1 MGRVIKSKLRT
12 LLIMEMLLAKSD
24 EDHRISTGELMDML
38 KANDISSDRKSIYS
52 DIETLTEWGMDILYN
67 KEKPAGYYVGS
78 RDFELPELKLLVD
91 AVQVSKFVTHKKS
104 RELIGKL
111 EKLTSSPQA
120 GQLHRSVLVTGRNKS
135 VNEQVFYNVNSIHE
149 AINENRQI
157 EFTYHEWNLE
167 KELVPR
173 KDGARYV
180 SSPWVLTWDDEN
192 YYLIGYDGKEKK
204 VKHYRVDKMKD
215 ITLSKQARQGES
227 EFKDFDMAGYSRQT
241 FGMFGGET
249 ENVTLECRN
258 ELIGV
263 ILDRFGTDNIIVP
276 VGDDRF
282 QIQQKVN
289 VSGQFFGWL
298 VGLGP
303 GVRIV
308 HPPSVAQSFRERLEQ
323 MIARSEED

>member
-1 MGRVIKSKLRT
+1 MGKVIKSKLRT
-12 LLIMEMLLAKSD
+12 LLIMEMLLEKSD
-24 EDHRISTGELMDML
+24 EDHRLSTGDIMAMLEANEIST
-38 KANDISSDRKSIYS
+38 DRKSIYS
-52 DIETLTEWGMDILYN
+52 DIETLTEWGMDILYS
-67 KEKPAGYYVGS
+67 KEKPAGYYIGS
-78 RDFELPELKLLVD
+78 RDFELAELKLLVD

-111 EKLTSSPQA
+111 EKLTSDPQA
-120 GQLHRSVLVTGRNKS
+120 GQLHRSVLVTGRTKS
-135 VNEQVFYNVNSIHE
+135 FNEQVFYNVNNIYE
-149 AINENRQI
+149 AISEGRQI
-157 EFTYHEWNLE
+157 EFTYHEWNLQ

-173 KDGARYV
+173 KGGKRYV
-180 SSPWVLTWDDEN
+180 ISPWVLTWDDEN
-192 YYLIGYDGKEKK
+192 YYLIGYDAQDEKS
-204 VKHYRVDKMKD
+204 KHYRVDKMKD
-215 ITLSKQARQGES
+215 IAMRKESRQGES
-227 EFKDFDMAGYSRQT
+227 VFKDFDMAGYARQT

-249 ENVTLECRN
+249 ENVTLECDN
-258 ELIGV
+258 ALIGT